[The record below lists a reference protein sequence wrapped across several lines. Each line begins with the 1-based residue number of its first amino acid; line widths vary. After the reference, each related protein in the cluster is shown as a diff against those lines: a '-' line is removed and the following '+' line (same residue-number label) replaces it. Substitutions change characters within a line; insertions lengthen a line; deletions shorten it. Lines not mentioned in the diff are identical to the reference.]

1 MTDHLI
7 HTARIEIAYG
17 WMDMRFLG
25 GLQIPFWHGAGSWLF
40 PFEAE
45 LRGYDM
51 AAWKEHYSTKTGIYH
66 NDTGGKLK

>member
-1 MTDHLI
+1 
-7 HTARIEIAYG
+7 
-17 WMDMRFLG
+17 MDMRFLG